1 MLRLFL
7 PDQLH
12 LNMAHMGNAC
22 PEQDVLYI
30 FELDDYFTRVKH
42 HKKKIAFIIAC
53 MRHFARMLRDKGYQ
67 VRYFALDDSNT
78 PTNLSDALLLMRQ
91 EHTNTPIVITAPSE
105 YPDYACTRQFA
116 EQNPS
121 LVSILDDDRFMCS
134 IDAFKTWAGD
144 KKQLRM
150 EFFYRVMRK
159 QHAILMDG
167 DAPVGDKWNFDSDN
181 RKPPKHGLDVPAP
194 YTHAPDSITQEAI
207 DLVNARYADHF
218 GDMQPWY
225 FATTRVQ
232 ALSALKLF
240 IKTRLA
246 LFGDYQ
252 DAMLIG
258 QPWMFHSHISFYLNI
273 GLLLPRECIQAA
285 EDAYRNGQAPLNAT
299 EGFIRQILGWR
310 EFIRGIYWLR
320 MPAYKELN
328 FLNATRKLPPLYW
341 GKKTHMRC
349 LSECVT
355 ETQNHAY
362 AHHIQRLMVLG
373 NFALIAGL
381 DPKEVN
387 NWYWIVYADAHEW
400 VELPNVSGMILFAD
414 GGFLGSK
421 PYAASG
427 SYINKMSDY
436 CKGCKYKVSQKNG
449 PDACPFN
456 YLYWD
461 FLLRN
466 QAILKANQRLSMIYS
481 TLSKMSAEKV
491 SAIKQ
496 DSKRFL
502 AALDNNETV

>member
-12 LNMAHMGNAC
+12 VDMAHMRGAC
-22 PEQDVLYI
+22 TKQDIIYM

-42 HKKKIAFIIAC
+42 HKKKIAFILAC
-53 MRHFARMLRDKGYQ
+53 MRHFAHTLQNQGYQ
-67 VRYFALDDSNT
+67 VRYLALDDAAS
-78 PTNLSDALLLMRQ
+78 PAHLSDALALMQQ
-91 EHTNTPIVITAPSE
+91 EHPQTPMVLTAPSE
-105 YPDYACTRQFA
+105 YADYACVQQFLQ
-116 EQNPS
+116 QNP
-121 LVSILDDDRFMCS
+121 LVTVLDDDRFMCS
-134 IDAFKTWAGD
+134 IDAFSTWAGD

-159 QHAILMDG
+159 QHSILMDG
-167 DAPVGDKWNFDSDN
+167 DAPVGGKWNYDSEN
-181 RKPPKHGLDVPAP
+181 RKPPKQGLDVPEP
-194 YTHAPDSITQEAI
+194 YTEAPDSITQGAI
-207 DLVNARYADHF
+207 DLVNARYSSHF

-225 FATTRVQ
+225 FATTRTQ
-232 ALSALKLF
+232 ALAALDLF
-240 IKTRLA
+240 ISTRLA

-285 EDAYRNGQAPLNAT
+285 EDAYRNGHAPLNAT

-328 FLNATRKLPPLYW
+328 FLNSKRKLPPLYW

-349 LSECVT
+349 LSECVS
-355 ETQNHAY
+355 ETQSHAY

-373 NFALIAGL
+373 NFALLAGL

-427 SYINKMSDY
+427 TYINKMSDY

-466 QAILKANQRLSMIYS
+466 QPTLKGNQRLSMIYS
-481 TLSKMSAEKV
+481 TLGKMTEEKV
-491 SAIKQ
+491 SAIKD